1 MVGMARVILAEDDEA
16 ISEPLARALRR
27 DGHEVAVV
35 ASGQRALDGASSGV
49 ADLMVLDLGLPG
61 MDGIE
66 VIRSLRE
73 QGSKMPVIIVTA
85 RTSDLDF
92 VVGLDAGADDYVA
105 KPFRIDVLL
114 ARVRALVRR
123 GSSPATIRV
132 GELVIDSAARRVRVV
147 DEEVALTPKEY
158 DVLLLLSQNVGKVM
172 SREQIM
178 KEIWRGEWFGGSKT
192 LDMHVSGLRRKLA
205 EAGAGREPT
214 IGTVR
219 GVGFRMEEDSVSG
232 APDPHGRP

>member
-1 MVGMARVILAEDDEA
+1 MVAMARVILAEDDEA
-16 ISEPLARALRR
+16 ISEAVAKALRR

-35 ASGQRALDGASSGV
+35 ATGTSALEVASAGV
-49 ADLMVLDLGLPG
+49 GDLLVLDLGLPG
-61 MDGIE
+61 LDGLE

-73 QGSKMPVIIVTA
+73 QGSKLPIIVVTA

-92 VVGLDAGADDYVA
+92 VVGLDAGADDYMA
-105 KPFRIDVLL
+105 KPFRTDVLL

-132 GELVIDSAARRVRVV
+132 GELVIESAARRVRIGD
-147 DEEVALTPKEY
+147 DEVNLTPKEY
-158 DVLLLLSQNVGKVM
+158 DVLLLLSQNVGRVM

-178 KEIWRGEWFGGSKT
+178 KEIWRGEWYGGSKT

-205 EAGAGREPT
+205 DVGQGREPT

-219 GVGFRMEEDSVSG
+219 GVGFRLEDEPSANAS
-232 APDPHGRP
+232 

>member
-1 MVGMARVILAEDDEA
+1 MARVILAEDDEA

-27 DGHEVAVV
+27 DGHEVAVLNT
-35 ASGQRALDGASSGV
+35 GQGALEVGSAGV
-49 ADLMVLDLGLPG
+49 GDLMVLDLGLPG
-61 MDGIE
+61 IDGIE

-73 QGSKMPVIIVTA
+73 QGSKMPIIVVTA

-92 VVGLDAGADDYVA
+92 VVGLYAGADDYVA

-123 GSSPATIRV
+123 GSSPAIIRV
-132 GELVIDSAARRVRVV
+132 GEMVIDSAARRVRVG
-147 DEEVALTPKEY
+147 DNEVPLTPKEY

-205 EAGAGREPT
+205 EAGVGREPT

-219 GVGFRMEEDSVSG
+219 GVGFRMEEIPAASG
-232 APDPHGRP
+232 DQSARP

>member
-1 MVGMARVILAEDDEA
+1 MARVILAEDDEA

-35 ASGQRALDGASSGV
+35 SSGSTALEVATAGV

-66 VIRSLRE
+66 VIRALRD
-73 QGSKMPVIIVTA
+73 QGSKLPIIVVTA
-85 RTSDLDF
+85 RASDMDF

-114 ARVRALVRR
+114 ARVRALIRR

-132 GELVIDSAARRVRVV
+132 GEMVIESAARRVRIGD
-147 DEEVALTPKEY
+147 DEVNLTPKEY
-158 DVLLLLSQNVGKVM
+158 DVILLLGQNVGRVM

-205 EAGAGREPT
+205 EVGGGREPA

-219 GVGFRMEEDSVSG
+219 GVGFRLEEADAS
-232 APDPHGRP
+232 

>member
-1 MVGMARVILAEDDEA
+1 MARVILAEDDEA
-16 ISEPLARALRR
+16 ISEAVAKALRR

-35 ASGQRALDGASSGV
+35 ATGTSALEVASAGV
-49 ADLMVLDLGLPG
+49 GDLLVLDLGLPG
-61 MDGIE
+61 LDGLE

-73 QGSKMPVIIVTA
+73 QGSKLPIIVVTA

-92 VVGLDAGADDYVA
+92 VVGLDAGADDYMA
-105 KPFRIDVLL
+105 KPFRTDVLL

-132 GELVIDSAARRVRVV
+132 GELVIESAARRVRIDD
-147 DEEVALTPKEY
+147 DEVNLTPKEY
-158 DVLLLLSQNVGKVM
+158 DVLLLLSQNVGRVM

-178 KEIWRGEWFGGSKT
+178 KEIWRGEWYGGSKT

-205 EAGAGREPT
+205 DVGQGREPT

-219 GVGFRMEEDSVSG
+219 GVGFRLEDEPSANAS
-232 APDPHGRP
+232 

>member
-1 MVGMARVILAEDDEA
+1 MVTMARVILAEDDEA

-73 QGSKMPVIIVTA
+73 QGSKMPVIVVTA

-158 DVLLLLSQNVGKVM
+158 DVLLLLSQNVGNVLLQLNFGNMSKDLALHNLTLAAKKVVPQLSSLFASEWEHRWM
-172 SREQIM
+172 PKPLPSAQTSRS
-178 KEIWRGEWFGGSKT
+178 GS
-192 LDMHVSGLRRKLA
+192 
-205 EAGAGREPT
+205 
-214 IGTVR
+214 
-219 GVGFRMEEDSVSG
+219 
-232 APDPHGRP
+232 

>member
-1 MVGMARVILAEDDEA
+1 MARVILAEDDEA

-35 ASGQRALDGASSGV
+35 SSGTTALEIATAGV
-49 ADLMVLDLGLPG
+49 ADLMVIDLGLPG
-61 MDGIE
+61 MDGLE
-66 VIRSLRE
+66 VIRSLRQ
-73 QGSKMPVIIVTA
+73 QGSKLPIIVVTA

-92 VVGLDAGADDYVA
+92 VVGLDAGADDYVG

-132 GELVIDSAARRVRVV
+132 GELVIESAARRVRIGD
-147 DEEVALTPKEY
+147 DEVNLTPKEY
-158 DVLLLLSQNVGKVM
+158 DVLLLLSQNVGRVM

-178 KEIWRGEWFGGSKT
+178 KEIWRGEWYGGSKT

-205 EAGAGREPT
+205 EVGNGREPT

-219 GVGFRMEEDSVSG
+219 GVGFRLEDQPVQTASQ
-232 APDPHGRP
+232 AP

>member
-1 MVGMARVILAEDDEA
+1 MARVILAEDDEA

-35 ASGQRALDGASSGV
+35 SSGNSALEISSAGV

-61 MDGIE
+61 MDGLE
-66 VIRSLRE
+66 VIRSLRQ
-73 QGSKMPVIIVTA
+73 QGSKLPIIVVTA

-92 VVGLDAGADDYVA
+92 VVGLDAGADDYVG

-123 GSSPATIRV
+123 GSSPATLRV
-132 GELVIDSAARRVRVV
+132 GELVIESAARRVRIGD
-147 DEEVALTPKEY
+147 DEVNLTPKEY
-158 DVLLLLSQNVGKVM
+158 DVLLLLSQNVGRVL

-178 KEIWRGEWFGGSKT
+178 KEIWRGEWYGGSKT

-205 EAGAGREPT
+205 DVGHGREPT

-219 GVGFRMEEDSVSG
+219 GVGFRLEDQPAKSSTS
-232 APDPHGRP
+232 AT

>member
-1 MVGMARVILAEDDEA
+1 MVAMARVILAEDDEA
-16 ISEPLARALRR
+16 ISEAVAKALRR

-35 ASGQRALDGASSGV
+35 ATGTSALEVASAGV
-49 ADLMVLDLGLPG
+49 GDLLVLDLGLPG
-61 MDGIE
+61 LDGLE

-73 QGSKMPVIIVTA
+73 QGSKLPIIVVTA

-92 VVGLDAGADDYVA
+92 VVGLDAGADDYMA
-105 KPFRIDVLL
+105 KPFRTDVLL

-132 GELVIDSAARRVRVV
+132 GELIIESAARRVRIGD
-147 DEEVALTPKEY
+147 DEVNLTPKEY

-219 GVGFRMEEDSVSG
+219 GVGFRMEEDPVSG
-232 APDPHGRP
+232 PDQPGRP

>member
-1 MVGMARVILAEDDEA
+1 MARVILAEDDEA
-16 ISEPLARALRR
+16 ISEAVAKALRR

-35 ASGQRALDGASSGV
+35 ATGSSALEVASAGV
-49 ADLMVLDLGLPG
+49 GDLLVLDLGLPG
-61 MDGIE
+61 LDGLE

-73 QGSKMPVIIVTA
+73 QGSKLPIIVVTA

-92 VVGLDAGADDYVA
+92 VVGLDAGADDYMA
-105 KPFRIDVLL
+105 KPFRTDVLL

-132 GELVIDSAARRVRVV
+132 GELVIESAARRVRIGD
-147 DEEVALTPKEY
+147 DEVNLTPKEY
-158 DVLLLLSQNVGKVM
+158 DVLLLLSQNVGRVM

-178 KEIWRGEWFGGSKT
+178 KEIWRGEWYGGSKT

-205 EAGAGREPT
+205 DVGQGREPT

-219 GVGFRMEEDSVSG
+219 GVGFRLEDEPSANAS
-232 APDPHGRP
+232 

>member
-1 MVGMARVILAEDDEA
+1 MSRVILAEDDEA

-35 ASGQRALDGASSGV
+35 SSGSTALEVAAAGV

-73 QGSKMPVIIVTA
+73 QGSKLPIIVVTA
-85 RTSDLDF
+85 RASDLDF

-114 ARVRALVRR
+114 ARVRALIRR

-132 GELVIDSAARRVRVV
+132 GEMVIESAARRVRIGD
-147 DEEVALTPKEY
+147 DEVNLTPKEY
-158 DVLLLLSQNVGKVM
+158 DVILLLGQNVGRVM

-205 EAGAGREPT
+205 EVGGGREPM

-219 GVGFRMEEDSVSG
+219 GVGFRLEDADAS
-232 APDPHGRP
+232 AT

>member
-1 MVGMARVILAEDDEA
+1 MARVILAEDDEA
-16 ISEPLARALRR
+16 ISEAVAKALRR

-35 ASGQRALDGASSGV
+35 ATGTSALEVASAGV
-49 ADLMVLDLGLPG
+49 GDLLVLDLGLPG
-61 MDGIE
+61 LDGLE

-73 QGSKMPVIIVTA
+73 QGSKLPIIVVTA

-92 VVGLDAGADDYVA
+92 VVGLDAGADDYMA
-105 KPFRIDVLL
+105 KPFRTDVLL

-132 GELVIDSAARRVRVV
+132 GELVIESAARRVRIGD
-147 DEEVALTPKEY
+147 DEVNLTPKEY
-158 DVLLLLSQNVGKVM
+158 DVLLLLSQNVGRVM

-178 KEIWRGEWFGGSKT
+178 KEIWRGEWYGGSKT

-205 EAGAGREPT
+205 DVGQGREPT

-219 GVGFRMEEDSVSG
+219 GVGFRLEDEPSANAS
-232 APDPHGRP
+232 